1 MCTGNNNVLGTKN
14 NRMSNSLVVFPNPNV
29 GEFGI
34 SFNAH
39 SSANENVNVIIY
51 DISGR
56 CVYEN
61 SFLNN

>member
-1 MCTGNNNVLGTKN
+1 
-14 NRMSNSLVVFPNPNV
+14 MSNNLVVFPNPNV

-39 SSANENVNVIIY
+39 SRANENVNVIIY